1 MEKNKENREKL
12 KLSQNQISTKVHLP
26 IVTDMQDIIKLILRY
41 LGIVLIITHLIAFAA
56 GMALFNQIDPGGA
69 APSCVQDLERVALE
83 NSEYRIENLELK
95 DRFDN
100 LNRDHSTLLVNY
112 NQLTVQHEGVVAENS
127 SLRAKILKLESD
139 YSNCRMELDFCK
151 IARDS

>member
-1 MEKNKENREKL
+1 
-12 KLSQNQISTKVHLP
+12 
-26 IVTDMQDIIKLILRY
+26 MQDIIKLILRY

-69 APSCVQDLERVALE
+69 TPSCTQEYERVSLE

-95 DRFDN
+95 DRLDN

-112 NQLTVQHEGVVAENS
+112 NQLTIQHEGLVAENS
-127 SLRAKILKLESD
+127 SLRAKILKMESD
-139 YSNCRMELDFCK
+139 YSNCRMDLDFCK
-151 IARDS
+151 MAQKS